1 MKIKKFK
8 FKKKEKESLWR
19 KGKRQRR
26 KMRGQE
32 AE

>member
-8 FKKKEKESLWR
+8 FKKKKESLWR